1 MLRSRVRRLF
11 ALSIP
16 SLVAISLGRA
26 GGARAQATDAIPVL
40 VPVAPAAAP
49 TNAPRRFTIASKILG
64 ETRRIGI
71 AFPASYPRSVSSIR
85 YPVAVVLD
93 GESLLMPAATVSATL
108 ADNGQIPELVVVAI
122 ENTNRL
128 RDLTPPGLSVSGSS
142 THEGGDR
149 FLDFIERELLP
160 AVDRSFRTAAPRVLV
175 GHSSGGILA
184 TYAAATRRAFRGVVA
199 LDTPIELGD
208 LWLAQR
214 LLGRARSDTTPL
226 RYAAIDARFSWPS
239 ASWTALTG
247 AAPRT
252 WALHYEHLAHENHTS
267 MPFLG
272 MYLGL
277 RELFAD
283 YSVIAA
289 PKSPTT
295 SILPYYAKISASLGA
310 PVPPPRTLLRD
321 VIDDLLAEGRGRAAR
336 EAYATL
342 TSAYGEP
349 KDAIALKGEIADVE
363 RRPPPTETVESLLAT
378 PFPTADAMRPYLG
391 EWVGDS
397 WMNADEPRTGRQQLH
412 IRVVDGRV
420 EGETVHHPTS
430 ADTLVQRWT
439 YLQLTPDGLTFGYL
453 NGMRPRGVLLFE
465 GKLRGDTLSGDMRFA
480 GVNARGPNGEPL
492 PPIHF
497 SFRRAGTTSAR

>member
-1 MLRSRVRRLF
+1 MLRSLVRRPF
-11 ALSIP
+11 AFIVP
-16 SLVAISLGRA
+16 SLAAFSPGA
-26 GGARAQATDAIPVL
+26 GAQATDAVPAL

-49 TNAPRRFTIASKILG
+49 ANSLRRFTIASKVLG
-64 ETRRIGI
+64 ETRHVGI
-71 AFPASYPRSVSSIR
+71 AFPASYARSVGSVR
-85 YPVAVVLD
+85 YPVAIVLD
-93 GESLLMPAATVSATL
+93 GESLLAPAATVSATL
-108 ADNGQIPELVVVAI
+108 ADNGLIPELVVVAI
-122 ENTNRL
+122 ENVNRL

-142 THEGGDR
+142 AHEGGDR

-160 AVDRSFRTAAPRVLV
+160 AVDRRFRTGAPRVLV
-175 GHSSGGILA
+175 GHSSGGLHP
-184 TYAAATRRAFRGVVA
+184 TSAAATRRGFRGVVA

-214 LLGRARSDTTPL
+214 LIGRASSDTTPL
-226 RYAAIDARFSWPS
+226 RYAAVDARFSWPS
-239 ASWTALTG
+239 RSWTVLTG
-247 AAPRT
+247 AAPST
-252 WALHYEHLAHENHTS
+252 WTLHHEHLVNENHTS
-267 MPFLG
+267 MPFIG

-277 RELFAD
+277 RALFAD
-283 YSVIAA
+283 YSVVAA
-289 PKSPTT
+289 PKAPTT
-295 SILPYYAKISASLGA
+295 SILPYYTKISASLGA

-336 EAYATL
+336 EAYEMLA
-342 TSAYGEP
+342 SAYGEP
-349 KDAIALKGEIADVE
+349 KDAIALKGEIAAVE
-363 RRPPPTETVESLLAT
+363 RRPPPTETVESLLST
-378 PFPTADAMRPYLG
+378 PFPTAEAIRPYLG

-397 WMNADEPRTGRQQLH
+397 WMNADEPRTGRQQLR

-439 YLQLTPDGLTFGYL
+439 YLQLTPNGLTFGYL

-480 GVNARGPNGEPL
+480 GVNARGPNGEPM

-497 SFRRAGTTSAR
+497 AFRRAASTSAR